1 MATATTTSD
10 CIRRR
15 HVASDREGLYAPD
28 AKPEPRN
35 AQECG
40 HCPLIIVLRL
50 SAWEG
55 GNAAAGSAQA
65 LRGSRAVSPPETE
78 VLILDNNTRTDSRL
92 TTVALFQNMPNP
104 FSEQTFITFET
115 PPGSEWL
122 LQVERPNG
130 APVRTFAGN
139 EGGIITLAWSGEDD
153 AGRKVDS
160 GTYIC
165 RLDSGGRTD
174 RRKMTLMR

>member
-1 MATATTTSD
+1 M
-10 CIRRR
+10 
-15 HVASDREGLYAPD
+15 
-28 AKPEPRN
+28 
-35 AQECG
+35 
-40 HCPLIIVLRL
+40 
-50 SAWEG
+50 
-55 GNAAAGSAQA
+55 
-65 LRGSRAVSPPETE
+65 
-78 VLILDNNTRTDSRL
+78 LDNNTRTDSHL
-92 TTVALFQNMPNP
+92 DAVALFQNLPNP

-139 EGGIITLAWSGEDD
+139 EGGTITLVWSGEDD
-153 AGRKVDS
+153 AGRKVES

-165 RLDSGGRTD
+165 RLESGGRTD

>member
-1 MATATTTSD
+1 
-10 CIRRR
+10 
-15 HVASDREGLYAPD
+15 
-28 AKPEPRN
+28 
-35 AQECG
+35 
-40 HCPLIIVLRL
+40 VLRL
-50 SAWEG
+50 SALDC
-55 GNAAAGSAQA
+55 GNAPAMSAKTRLVPCAIPQ
-65 LRGSRAVSPPETE
+65 PETE
-78 VLILDNNTRTDSRL
+78 GLILEHNARTDSRL
-92 TTVALFQNMPNP
+92 TTVTLFQNLPNP

-122 LQVERPNG
+122 LRVERPDG

-153 AGRKVDS
+153 AGGKAES

-165 RLDSGGRTD
+165 RLEAGGRTD